1 MQKRNAIIIINPTAG
16 KGNFRDILPLLEE
29 KMNAA
34 GWRYEI
40 AIPQNRDET
49 RQAAKSSFE
58 KGFDTIV
65 AAGGD
70 GTVHDIVKGINLE
83 KQSLGII
90 PLGSGNDI
98 FRMLKIKID
107 PVAAIDNLI
116 NGDDWKID
124 VGIINGKRF
133 LNTAGIGID
142 SETLIVRR
150 ETKGFVKR
158 NYVLLF
164 LKTLSR
170 LKPVHIRI
178 TADGT
183 VIDDEFM
190 WVIAC
195 NNNYIGGGML
205 IAPNAIHDD
214 GLLDLIL
221 IRKMSKFKMV
231 YCIPSIFKGSFV
243 NMREVTE
250 IRASEITFE
259 TDTPC
264 EMGVDGDLPV
274 KTPAT
279 ISILPRALSLI
290 KS

>member
-1 MQKRNAIIIINPTAG
+1 MIIINPTAG

-29 KMNAA
+29 KMNTA

-40 AIPQNRDET
+40 AVPQSRDES
-49 RQAAKSSFE
+49 RQTAETSHE

-65 AAGGD
+65 AVGGD
-70 GTVHDIVKGINLE
+70 GTVHDVLEGINLE
-83 KQSLGII
+83 NQSLGII
-90 PLGSGNDI
+90 PLGSGNDL
-98 FRMLKIKID
+98 FRMFKIEIN
-107 PVAAIDNLI
+107 PATAIDNLI

-124 VGIINGKRF
+124 VGIINGIRF

-150 ETKGFVKR
+150 ETRGFVKR

-195 NNNYIGGGML
+195 NNNYIGGGMM
-205 IAPNAIHDD
+205 IAPNAIHGD

-221 IRKMSKFKMV
+221 IRKMSKLKMM
-231 YCIPSIFKGSFV
+231 YCIPSIFKGTFV
-243 NMREVTE
+243 NMPEVTE

-264 EMGVDGDLPV
+264 EMGVDGDLHA
-274 KTPAT
+274 KTPAA
-279 ISILPRALSLI
+279 ISVLPRALSMI
-290 KS
+290 K